1 MNKKEFRD
9 GVMPRGQLS
18 MRASQLAVDKTTQKN
33 AKEFAGFELMEA
45 KTVIEV
51 LKDVGTS
58 VSPLNEDGKAFIEKL
73 KSASG
78 NEFDKLYMHAELTNH
93 EFLRDL
99 AQRYLETGRK
109 LLPPKRKHNTQQHS
123 HYLRLKSTLP
133 CAKEFTE

>member
-1 MNKKEFRD
+1 
-9 GVMPRGQLS
+9 
-18 MRASQLAVDKTTQKN
+18 
-33 AKEFAGFELMEA
+33 MEA

-99 AQRYLETGRK
+99 AQRYLETGEK
-109 LLPPKRKHNTQQHS
+109 TSPAEKETQHLATLALFAFKEHVALCKRIYGEVNG
-123 HYLRLKSTLP
+123 
-133 CAKEFTE
+133 